1 MDTIT
6 RHPKIGERVY
16 SYKCEYVSKNNRI
29 GVLSSISG
37 DDVITQVYDDY
48 SVRVS
53 SGDIY
58 NVTLINDR
66 WHAQIT
72 K

>member
-6 RHPKIGERVY
+6 RHPKIGDRVY
-16 SYKCEYVSKNNRI
+16 SCKCEYVGKNNRI

-66 WHAQIT
+66 WHAQVT